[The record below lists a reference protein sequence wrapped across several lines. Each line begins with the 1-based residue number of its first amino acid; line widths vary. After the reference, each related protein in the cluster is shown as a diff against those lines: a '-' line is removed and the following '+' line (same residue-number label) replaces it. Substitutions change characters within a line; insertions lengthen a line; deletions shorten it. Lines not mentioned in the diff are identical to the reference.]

1 MLEEM
6 KINNEIRIFEN
17 EQFGKVRTLLID
29 GQPWFVGKDVAEAL
43 GYTNSRKALIDHVDE
58 EDKGVT
64 KRDTLGGN
72 QKLTIINESGLYCL
86 IIKSKLEGARQFKR
100 WVTSEV
106 LPSIRKYGAYLT
118 EEALARVTGDTSE
131 AEKLFTELK
140 KEKLRV
146 KQLQKECDSL
156 ERLMAVTREANELLS
171 TTNELLEKRVEVLE
185 PKASYYDSVLDSEE
199 LIPISLIAEDY
210 GLTAQKL
217 NGLLH
222 GFGIQHPV
230 GKSWAINREYLDM
243 GYTQTKVLKY
253 GAETITVTYWTQKGK
268 KFIYEFLKELG
279 IVPLNERKSA

>member
-1 MLEEM
+1 M
-6 KINNEIRIFEN
+6 NNEIRIFEN
-17 EQFGKVRTLLID
+17 EQFGSIRTFDENGKIY
-29 GQPWFVGKDVAEAL
+29 FCGKDVATAL
-43 GYTNSRKALIDHVDE
+43 GYSNTKEAIKRHCRWGVKHDLPHPQSPLKTIQMVFIPEGDLYRLITH
-58 EDKGVT
+58 
-64 KRDTLGGN
+64 
-72 QKLTIINESGLYCL
+72 
-86 IIKSKLEGARQFKR
+86 SKLPSAENFER
-100 WVTSEV
+100 WVFDEV

>member
-1 MLEEM
+1 MN
-6 KINNEIRIFEN
+6 KEIRIFEN

-118 EEALARVTGDTSE
+118 EEALARVAGDTSE

-156 ERLMAVTREANELLS
+156 EKLMAVTREANELLS
-171 TTNELLEKRVEVLE
+171 TTNKLLEKRVEVLE

-243 GYTQTKVLKY
+243 GYTQTKVLRY

>member
-1 MLEEM
+1 M
-6 KINNEIRIFEN
+6 NNEIRIFEN

-43 GYTNSRKALIDHVDE
+43 GYTNSRKTLIDHVDE

-118 EEALARVTGDTSE
+118 EEALARVAGDTSE

-156 ERLMAVTREANELLS
+156 EKLMAVTREANELLS

-222 GFGIQHPV
+222 GFGIQHPI

-243 GYTQTKVLKY
+243 EYTQTKVLKY

>member
-1 MLEEM
+1 M
-6 KINNEIRIFEN
+6 NNEIKIFEH
-17 EQFGKVRTLLID
+17 EQFGSVRTILID
-29 GQPWFVGKDVAEAL
+29 GQPWFVGKDVGKAL
-43 GYTNSRKALIDHVDE
+43 GYSNTRDALSKHVDT
-58 EDKGVT
+58 EDKTTVAIC
-64 KRDTLGGN
+64 DTGSN
-72 QKLTIINESGLYCL
+72 YKSQAVIINESGVYSL
-86 IIKSKLEGARQFKR
+86 IFSSKLECARQFKR

-279 IVPLNERKSA
+279 IVPLNERKTA

>member
-1 MLEEM
+1 M
-6 KINNEIRIFEN
+6 NNEIRIFEN

-29 GQPWFVGKDVAEAL
+29 GQLWFVGKDVAEAL

-279 IVPLNERKSA
+279 IVPLNERKTA

>member
-1 MLEEM
+1 M
-6 KINNEIRIFEN
+6 NNEIRIFEN

-29 GQPWFVGKDVAEAL
+29 GQPWFVGKDVGKAL
-43 GYTNSRKALIDHVDE
+43 GYSNTRDALSKHVDT
-58 EDKGVT
+58 EDKTTVAIC
-64 KRDTLGGN
+64 DTGSN
-72 QKLTIINESGLYCL
+72 YKSQAVIINESGVYSL
-86 IIKSKLEGARQFKR
+86 IFSSKLEGARQFKR

>member
-1 MLEEM
+1 M
-6 KINNEIRIFEN
+6 NNEIRIFEN
-17 EQFGKVRTLLID
+17 EQFGSIRTFDENGKIY
-29 GQPWFVGKDVAEAL
+29 FCGKDVATAL
-43 GYTNSRKALIDHVDE
+43 GYSNTKEAIKRHCRWGVKHDLPHPQSPQKTIQMVFIPEGDLYRLITH
-58 EDKGVT
+58 
-64 KRDTLGGN
+64 
-72 QKLTIINESGLYCL
+72 
-86 IIKSKLEGARQFKR
+86 SKLPSAESFER
-100 WVTSEV
+100 WVFDEV
-106 LPSIRKYGAYLT
+106 LPSIRQYGAYLT
-118 EEALARVTGDTSE
+118 EEALAKVMGDISE

-146 KQLQKECDSL
+146 KELQKECDSL

-171 TTNELLEKRVEVLE
+171 TTNDLLERRVEVLE
-185 PKASYYDSVLDSEE
+185 PKGSYYDNVLASEE

-230 GKSWAINREYLDM
+230 GKSWAINREYLSM

-253 GAETITVTYWTQKGK
+253 GTETITVTYWTQKGK

-279 IVPLNERKSA
+279 ILPLNERKSI

>member
-1 MLEEM
+1 M
-6 KINNEIRIFEN
+6 NNEIRIFEN

-29 GQPWFVGKDVAEAL
+29 GQPWFVGKDVGKAL
-43 GYTNSRKALIDHVDE
+43 GYSNTRDALSKHVDT
-58 EDKGVT
+58 EDKTTVAIC
-64 KRDTLGGN
+64 DTGSN
-72 QKLTIINESGLYCL
+72 YKSQAVIINESGVYSL
-86 IIKSKLEGARQFKR
+86 IFSSKLEGARQFKR

-156 ERLMAVTREANELLS
+156 ERLMSVTREANELLS

-253 GAETITVTYWTQKGK
+253 GTETITVTYWTQKGK

>member
-1 MLEEM
+1 M
-6 KINNEIRIFEN
+6 NNEIRIFEN

-118 EEALARVTGDTSE
+118 EEALTRVTGDTSE

-171 TTNELLEKRVEVLE
+171 TTNELLENRVEVLE

>member
-1 MLEEM
+1 M
-6 KINNEIRIFEN
+6 NNEIRIFEN

-43 GYTNSRKALIDHVDE
+43 GYTNSRKALIDHVDK

>member
-1 MLEEM
+1 M
-6 KINNEIRIFEN
+6 NNEIRIFEN

-43 GYTNSRKALIDHVDE
+43 GYTNSRKALIDHVDK

-279 IVPLNERKSA
+279 IVPLNERKTA

>member
-1 MLEEM
+1 MN
-6 KINNEIRIFEN
+6 KEIRIFEN

-118 EEALARVTGDTSE
+118 EEALARVAGDTSE

-156 ERLMAVTREANELLS
+156 EKLMAVTREANELLS

-222 GFGIQHPV
+222 SFGIQHPV

-243 GYTQTKVLKY
+243 GYTQTKVLRY

-279 IVPLNERKSA
+279 IVPLIERKSA

>member
-1 MLEEM
+1 M
-6 KINNEIRIFEN
+6 NNEIRIFEN
-17 EQFGKVRTLLID
+17 EQFVKVRTLLID

-43 GYTNSRKALIDHVDE
+43 GYTNSRKTLIDHVDE

-118 EEALARVTGDTSE
+118 EEALARVAGDTSE

-156 ERLMAVTREANELLS
+156 EKLMAVTREANELLS

-222 GFGIQHPV
+222 GFGIQHPI

-243 GYTQTKVLKY
+243 EYTQTKVLKY

>member
-1 MLEEM
+1 MN
-6 KINNEIRIFEN
+6 KEIRIFEN
-17 EQFGKVRTLLID
+17 EQFGAIRTYECEGKI
-29 GQPWFVGKDVAEAL
+29 FFCGKDVTKAL
-43 GYTNSRKALIDHVDE
+43 GYKDSVNALKMHCRVDGVVKHHLIDNIGRKQSANFISE
-58 EDKGVT
+58 
-64 KRDTLGGN
+64 GN
-72 QKLTIINESGLYCL
+72 LYRL
-86 IIKSKLEGARQFKR
+86 ISHSKLPSAEVFEK
-100 WVTSEV
+100 WIFDEV

-222 GFGIQHPV
+222 GFGIQHPI

>member
-1 MLEEM
+1 
-6 KINNEIRIFEN
+6 
-17 EQFGKVRTLLID
+17 
-29 GQPWFVGKDVAEAL
+29 
-43 GYTNSRKALIDHVDE
+43 
-58 EDKGVT
+58 
-64 KRDTLGGN
+64 
-72 QKLTIINESGLYCL
+72 
-86 IIKSKLEGARQFKR
+86 
-100 WVTSEV
+100 
-106 LPSIRKYGAYLT
+106 
-118 EEALARVTGDTSE
+118 
-131 AEKLFTELK
+131 
-140 KEKLRV
+140 
-146 KQLQKECDSL
+146 
-156 ERLMAVTREANELLS
+156 MAVTREANELLS

-185 PKASYYDSVLDSEE
+185 PKASYYDSVLDSAE

-253 GAETITVTYWTQKGK
+253 STETITVTYWTQKGK

>member
-1 MLEEM
+1 M
-6 KINNEIRIFEN
+6 NNEIRIFEN

-29 GQPWFVGKDVAEAL
+29 GQPWFVGKDVGKAL
-43 GYTNSRKALIDHVDE
+43 GYSNTRDALSKHVDT
-58 EDKGVT
+58 EDKTTVAIC
-64 KRDTLGGN
+64 DTGSN
-72 QKLTIINESGLYCL
+72 YKSQAVIINESGVYSL
-86 IIKSKLEGARQFKR
+86 IFSSKLEGARQFKR

-222 GFGIQHPV
+222 GFRIQHPV
-230 GKSWAINREYLDM
+230 GKSWMINREYLDM

-253 GAETITVTYWTQKGK
+253 GTETITVTYWTQKGK

>member
-1 MLEEM
+1 M
-6 KINNEIRIFEN
+6 NNEIRIFEN

-279 IVPLNERKSA
+279 IVPLNERKTA

>member
-1 MLEEM
+1 MN
-6 KINNEIRIFEN
+6 KEIKIFEH

-100 WVTSEV
+100 WV
-106 LPSIRKYGAYLT
+106 
-118 EEALARVTGDTSE
+118 TSE

-222 GFGIQHPV
+222 GFGI
-230 GKSWAINREYLDM
+230 
-243 GYTQTKVLKY
+243 
-253 GAETITVTYWTQKGK
+253 
-268 KFIYEFLKELG
+268 
-279 IVPLNERKSA
+279 

>member
-1 MLEEM
+1 M
-6 KINNEIRIFEN
+6 NNEIRIFEN

-29 GQPWFVGKDVAEAL
+29 SQPWFVGKDVGKAL
-43 GYTNSRKALIDHVDE
+43 GYSNTRDALSKHVDA
-58 EDKGVT
+58 EDKTTVAIC
-64 KRDTLGGN
+64 DTGSN
-72 QKLTIINESGLYCL
+72 YKSQAVIINESGVYSL
-86 IIKSKLEGARQFKR
+86 IFSSKLEGARQFKR

-185 PKASYYDSVLDSEE
+185 SKASYYDSVLDSEE

-243 GYTQTKVLKY
+243 GYTRTKVLKY

-279 IVPLNERKSA
+279 IVPLNERQSA

>member
-1 MLEEM
+1 M
-6 KINNEIRIFEN
+6 NNEIRIFEN

-230 GKSWAINREYLDM
+230 GKSWAINREYLNM

-279 IVPLNERKSA
+279 IVPLNERKTA

>member
-1 MLEEM
+1 M
-6 KINNEIRIFEN
+6 NNEIRIFEN

-43 GYTNSRKALIDHVDE
+43 GYTNSRKALIDHVDK

-217 NGLLH
+217 NSLLH

>member
-1 MLEEM
+1 M
-6 KINNEIRIFEN
+6 NNEIRIFEN

-185 PKASYYDSVLDSEE
+185 PKASYYDNVLDSEE

>member
-1 MLEEM
+1 M
-6 KINNEIRIFEN
+6 NNEIRIFEN

-29 GQPWFVGKDVAEAL
+29 GQPWFVGKDVGKAL
-43 GYTNSRKALIDHVDE
+43 GYSNTRDALSKHVDT
-58 EDKGVT
+58 EDKTTVAIC
-64 KRDTLGGN
+64 DTGSN
-72 QKLTIINESGLYCL
+72 YKSQAVIINESGVYSL
-86 IIKSKLEGARQFKR
+86 IFSSKLEGARQFKR

-106 LPSIRKYGAYLT
+106 LPSIRKYGAFLT

-146 KQLQKECDSL
+146 KQLQKECASL

-185 PKASYYDSVLDSEE
+185 PKASYYDGVLDSEE

-279 IVPLNERKSA
+279 IVPLNERKTA

>member
-1 MLEEM
+1 M
-6 KINNEIRIFEN
+6 NNEIKIFEH
-17 EQFGKVRTLLID
+17 EQFGSVRTYEEN
-29 GQPWFVGKDVAEAL
+29 GKVFFCGTDVANAL
-43 GYTNSRKALIDHVDE
+43 GYAKPYNAVSTHCRYTLKRGIPHPQSPNKTIEVAFIPEGDLYRLITH
-58 EDKGVT
+58 
-64 KRDTLGGN
+64 
-72 QKLTIINESGLYCL
+72 
-86 IIKSKLEGARQFKR
+86 SKLPSAESFEC
-100 WVTSEV
+100 WVFDEV
-106 LPSIRKYGAYLT
+106 LPSIRKYGMYAT
-118 EEALARVTGDTSE
+118 EQTIDNVLNGTEE
-131 AEKLFTELK
+131 AEKLFIQLK
-140 KEKLRV
+140 EEKLRV

-171 TTNELLEKRVEVLE
+171 ATNELLEKRVEVLE

-253 GAETITVTYWTQKGK
+253 GTETITVTYWTQKGK

-279 IVPLNERKSA
+279 IVPLNERKTA

>member
-1 MLEEM
+1 M
-6 KINNEIRIFEN
+6 NNEIRIFEN

-29 GQPWFVGKDVAEAL
+29 GQPWFVGKDVGKAL
-43 GYTNSRKALIDHVDE
+43 GYSNTRDALSKHVDA
-58 EDKGVT
+58 EDKTTVAIC
-64 KRDTLGGN
+64 DTGSN
-72 QKLTIINESGLYCL
+72 YKSQAVIINESGVYSL
-86 IIKSKLEGARQFKR
+86 IFSSKLEGARQFKR

-253 GAETITVTYWTQKGK
+253 GTETITVTYWTQKGK

>member
-1 MLEEM
+1 M
-6 KINNEIRIFEN
+6 NNEIRIFEN
-17 EQFGKVRTLLID
+17 AQFGKVRTLLID
-29 GQPWFVGKDVAEAL
+29 GQPWFVGKDVGKAL
-43 GYTNSRKALIDHVDE
+43 GYSNTRDALSKHVDT
-58 EDKGVT
+58 EDKTTVAIC
-64 KRDTLGGN
+64 DTGSN
-72 QKLTIINESGLYCL
+72 YKSQAVIINESGVYSL
-86 IIKSKLEGARQFKR
+86 IFSSKLEGARQFKR

-146 KQLQKECDSL
+146 KQLQKECDSI

-185 PKASYYDSVLDSEE
+185 PKASYYDSVLDSAE

-253 GAETITVTYWTQKGK
+253 STETITVTYWTQKGK

>member
-1 MLEEM
+1 M
-6 KINNEIRIFEN
+6 NNEIRIFEN

-29 GQPWFVGKDVAEAL
+29 GQPWFVGKDVGKAL
-43 GYTNSRKALIDHVDE
+43 GYSNTRDALSKHVDT
-58 EDKGVT
+58 EDKTTVAIC
-64 KRDTLGGN
+64 DTGSN
-72 QKLTIINESGLYCL
+72 YKSQAVIINESGVYSL
-86 IIKSKLEGARQFKR
+86 IFSSKLEGARQFKR

-171 TTNELLEKRVEVLE
+171 ATNELLEKRVEVLE
-185 PKASYYDSVLDSEE
+185 LKASYYDSVLDSEE

-217 NGLLH
+217 NGLLY

-253 GAETITVTYWTQKGK
+253 STETITVTYWTQKGK
-268 KFIYEFLKELG
+268 KFIYEFLKELS

>member
-1 MLEEM
+1 MLEKM
-6 KINNEIRIFEN
+6 NNEIRIFEN

-29 GQPWFVGKDVAEAL
+29 GQPWFVGKDVGKAL
-43 GYTNSRKALIDHVDE
+43 GYSNTRDALSKHVDT
-58 EDKGVT
+58 EDKTTVAIC
-64 KRDTLGGN
+64 DTGSN
-72 QKLTIINESGLYCL
+72 YKSQAVIINESGVYSL
-86 IIKSKLEGARQFKR
+86 IFSSKLEGARQFKR

-199 LIPISLIAEDY
+199 LIPVSLIAEDY

-222 GFGIQHPV
+222 GFGIQHPI

>member
-1 MLEEM
+1 M
-6 KINNEIRIFEN
+6 NNEIRIFEN

-29 GQPWFVGKDVAEAL
+29 GQPWFVGKDVGKAL
-43 GYTNSRKALIDHVDE
+43 GYSNTRDALSKHVDT
-58 EDKGVT
+58 EDKTTVAIC
-64 KRDTLGGN
+64 DTGSN
-72 QKLTIINESGLYCL
+72 YKSQAVIINESGVYSL
-86 IIKSKLEGARQFKR
+86 IFSSKLECARQFKR

-279 IVPLNERKSA
+279 IVPLNERKTA